1 MKIRVNLA
9 RPEKF
14 AERAVFLWA
23 PPLALIGAALLVF
36 LIFSSARSFIEYRKA
51 DRAVIRYQAEVGEI
65 QAQRARVDALLHRP
79 DTLKLYSQINFLN
92 SLIEQKKLSLS
103 GLTLDVAKLLPEQ
116 ARITGLGLAETARGP
131 VVQISVEGS
140 ADVVTGAFLSN
151 LEASPE
157 FDGVTVIDQSF
168 GADNQPSND
177 VLLTCSARYI
187 GPRAPGR
194 EADAKP

>member
-1 MKIRVNLA
+1 MKVTVNLA

-14 AERAVFLWA
+14 AERAVLLWA
-23 PPLALIGAALLVF
+23 PPLLLVGAALLAF
-36 LIFSSARSFIEYRKA
+36 LIFNSARSFIAYRKA
-51 DRAVIRYQAEVGEI
+51 DRAVVRYQSEVREL
-65 QAQRARVDALLHRP
+65 QAREARVNALLHQP

-116 ARITGLGLAETARGP
+116 ARITGLGLAETAKGP

-140 ADVVTGAFLSN
+140 ADVVTGVFLSN

-168 GADNQPSND
+168 GTENQSSND

-187 GPRAPGR
+187 GPDAPGR
-194 EADAKP
+194 EADARP